1 MKRNIITTLLLIM
14 ATMAMAQPKEG
25 TFSIIPR
32 VGVNFSTLSKENLCY
47 GGYDNYLFELKNKW
61 KTGMTAGVDLDYQ
74 VLPRVAVSL
83 GVFYTE
89 MGCKYEN
96 ANQELYNTP
105 GNYMGLSNGQTNIK
119 YVSLPLTMNM
129 YVAKDFA
136 LKLGVQVSLRGG
148 KTGKTEITSTKFKVN
163 DDGTTDYDKPTQE
176 KFDYNTKSVDVSI
189 PIGLSYEFMNVIVD
203 ARYNLGLT
211 RVVPNI
217 GSESP
222 KNQSVSITAAY
233 RLKL

>member
-1 MKRNIITTLLLIM
+1 MKRNIITTMLLIL

-32 VGVNFSTLSKENLCY
+32 VGVNFSTLSKNSYYVANGAEIV
-47 GGYDNYLFELKNKW
+47 ELSNKW
-61 KTGMTAGVDLDYQ
+61 KTGMTAGADFDYQ
-74 VLPRVAVSL
+74 VLPRVSVSL

-89 MGCKYEN
+89 MGCKYKNTSMETT
-96 ANQELYNTP
+96 NTP
-105 GNYMGLSNGQTNIK
+105 GKYWGVSNLQTKLK

-129 YVAKDFA
+129 YVAKDLA
-136 LKLGVQVSLRGG
+136 LKLGVQVSLTGG
-148 KTGKTEITSTKFKVN
+148 KTGETEMTSTTFKVN
-163 DDGTTDYDKPTQE
+163 EDGTTDYDKPTQE

-222 KNQSVSITAAY
+222 KNQSVSVTAAY